1 LSTPSTIKEALS
13 QASSTLID
21 SDSSVLDCEVLLAH
35 TLKKSRSY
43 FRAWPDKTLSA
54 DELRVFKQL
63 VKQRQQG
70 QPIAYLTGEREFWSR
85 SFIVS
90 PSVLIPRPDTEV
102 LIDIA
107 QQKFSAEQSFS
118 VLDLGTGSGIIAI
131 TLALEFKHAV
141 ITAIDASSDALSI
154 AKKNAQLLGAS
165 NIDFILSDWFEQL
178 ADKKFDLIVSN
189 PPYICPTDPHLSDG
203 DVRFEPSS
211 ALVSEQEGLE
221 DIEQI
226 ISGAQHFL
234 KPNGIILFEHGF
246 QQGKQVENL
255 LRSSGFKPT
264 ENFRDIQGH
273 IRATLGRLHKQQG

>member
-1 LSTPSTIKEALS
+1 MSTPSTIKEALS
-13 QASSTLID
+13 QAANTLVE
-21 SDSSVLDCEVLLAH
+21 SDSSVLDSEVLLAH
-35 TLKKSRSY
+35 TLKKNRSY

-102 LIDIA
+102 LIDIV
-107 QQKFSAEQSFS
+107 QQKFSAEQNFS

-131 TLALEFKHAV
+131 TLALEFKNAT
-141 ITAIDASSDALSI
+141 ITAIDASNDALSI
-154 AKKNAQLLGAS
+154 AKKNAQLLAA
-165 NIDFILSDWFEQL
+165 NNVDFILSDWFEQL

-203 DVRFEPSS
+203 DVRFEPTS
-211 ALVSEQEGLE
+211 ALVSEQQGLQ

-226 ISGAQHFL
+226 ISDAQHFL
-234 KPNGIILFEHGF
+234 KDNGIILFEHGY
-246 QQGKQVENL
+246 QQGKQVEKL
-255 LRSSGFKPT
+255 LRSSGYKLT
-264 ENFRDIQGH
+264 EQFQDIQGH
-273 IRATLGRLHKQQG
+273 TRATLGVFHKHQG